1 MKPQATICIVWA
13 SFAWLSALLMLRKRL
28 WDSVT
33 IKLLD
38 QQQQFTYI
46 PGLHEAIL
54 DGEELTWLQFDLA
67 THYPEYVQARVDD
80 IQSHQ
85 LTTSEWIVHEF
96 DYCVVATGSRT
107 RPHHDS
113 ADIHS
118 YTVSAPQHIAPLNDK
133 LSDPNTHTI
142 TIIGGG
148 YTGIEIASIIA
159 QRQRADQTVQ
169 IIHSRD
175 RLFDRLSEYISL
187 TCQRWLTKLDVHITL
202 NARVDQIQ
210 SDHIIL
216 QDGRR
221 IQSDCTIIARGIRV
235 NDESFEPNLSFDMS
249 YQAVD
254 ADHIYLCGDVAQHGL
269 IATAHNAMFEGRR
282 VGDLIA
288 DQIQWVS
295 RDYPP
300 LTNWDKL
307 AIALWSRDG
316 IITNWTKGIYIPWL
330 VWLAKKI
337 IQYRVLI
344 EFKYKIMLPV

>member
-13 SFAWLSALLMLRKRL
+13 SFAWLSALLKLRQRL
-28 WDSVT
+28 WDTVT

-38 QQQQFTYI
+38 QQEQFTYI
-46 PGLHEAIL
+46 PGLHEAVM
-54 DGEELTWLQFDLA
+54 DGSALTWLQFDLA
-67 THYPEYVQARVDD
+67 EYYPEYIQARVDD
-80 IQSHQ
+80 IQSDYLITDQ
-85 LTTSEWIVHEF
+85 WDRHEF

-107 RPHHDS
+107 RAH
-113 ADIHS
+113 ADISDTHS
-118 YTVSAPQHIAPLNDK
+118 YTVSAPQHITPLNAK
-133 LSDPNTHTI
+133 LSDPTTKTI

-159 QRQRADQTVQ
+159 QRQRAGQTVQ
-169 IIHSRD
+169 IIHSKD

-221 IQSDCTIIARGIRV
+221 IQSDCTIVARGIRI
-235 NDESFEPNLSFDMS
+235 NDETFEPNLSFGRG
-249 YQAVD
+249 YQPVD

-282 VGDLIA
+282 MGDLIA
-288 DQIQWVS
+288 DQIQWVT

-300 LTNWDKL
+300 LTNRDKL
-307 AIALWSRDG
+307 AIALWSHDG
-316 IITNWTKGIYIPWL
+316 IITNGYKGIYIPL
-330 VWLAKKI
+330 FVWLAKKI